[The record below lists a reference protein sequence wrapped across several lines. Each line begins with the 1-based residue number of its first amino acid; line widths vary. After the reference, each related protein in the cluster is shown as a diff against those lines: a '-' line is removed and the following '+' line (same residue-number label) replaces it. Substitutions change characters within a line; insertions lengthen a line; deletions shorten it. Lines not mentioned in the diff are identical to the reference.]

1 MQLRWTTA
9 AADDLEGIA
18 EWLFDKSPQNA
29 AELIRKIYQAPSN
42 LKRYPNLGRPGK
54 KEGTCEL
61 VLAPL
66 PYIVVYQITGDTMYM
81 LRILH
86 GAQDWPV

>member
-9 AADDLEGIA
+9 ALDDLEGIA
-18 EWLFDKSPQNA
+18 EYLFEKSPQSA
-29 AELIRKIYQAPSN
+29 AQLVRKIYEAPSS
-42 LKRYPNLGRPGK
+42 LKNYPNLGRSGK
-54 KEGTCEL
+54 KEGTREL

-66 PYIVVYQITGDTMYM
+66 PYIVVYQLGVDVLYI

-86 GAQDWPV
+86 GAQDWPR